1 MALPPL
7 GALAAVFDAM
17 GTDWAVVGGHA
28 ANVYRDEP
36 RLTGDVDLML
46 LATEA
51 EMSAIAE
58 AFRER
63 GWQVSHRPGDQWLVR
78 LQHPMHGRADLIAAE
93 TEYQKGAIRR
103 ARRSPLRESGDAKVI
118 RAEDVVILKLIA
130 HRYRDDDDVA
140 SILAAGAPLDCAYL
154 QRWLVAWDLL
164 ERYQGIVDRVR
175 KGCDED

>member
-1 MALPPL
+1 MTLPPL
-7 GALAAVFDAM
+7 GALAAVFRTI

-51 EMSAIAE
+51 EMTTIAE

-78 LQHPMHGRADLIAAE
+78 LRHPTHGRADLIAAE
-93 TEYQKGAIRR
+93 TDYQKGAIRR
-103 ARRSPLRESGDAKVI
+103 AHRSPLRESGDAKVI

-140 SILAAGAPLDCAYL
+140 SILAAGAPLDREYL
-154 QRWLVAWDLL
+154 HKWLVAWELIDRFQ
-164 ERYQGIVDRVR
+164 EIADRVR
-175 KGCDED
+175 VGRSEG

>member
-1 MALPPL
+1 
-7 GALAAVFDAM
+7 
-17 GTDWAVVGGHA
+17 
-28 ANVYRDEP
+28 
-36 RLTGDVDLML
+36 ML

-51 EMSAIAE
+51 EMTAIAE
-58 AFRER
+58 TFRKR

-78 LQHPMHGRADLIAAE
+78 LRHPTHGRADLIAAE

-103 ARRSPLRESGDAKVI
+103 AWRSPLRESGDAKVI

-140 SILAAGAPLDCAYL
+140 SILAAGAPLDCEYL

-164 ERYQGIVDRVR
+164 ERYQEIVDRVR
-175 KGCDED
+175 KGRDEG

>member
-1 MALPPL
+1 MTLPPL
-7 GALAAVFDAM
+7 GALAAVFDTV

-46 LATEA
+46 LATEV
-51 EMSAIAE
+51 EMTAIAE
-58 AFRER
+58 SFRKH

-78 LQHPMHGRADLIAAE
+78 LRHPTHGRADLIAAE

-130 HRYRDDDDVA
+130 HRYRDDDVA

-154 QRWLVAWDLL
+154 HKWLVAWELIDRFQ
-164 ERYQGIVDRVR
+164 EIADRVR
-175 KGCDED
+175 VGRNEG